1 VKTFFKDS
9 LSRLS
14 YLIPFKVLPY
24 LKRDLVY
31 LIYQLRFRTLP
42 ETVREH
48 RKYFKA
54 EGRGFGEDAFHSA
67 WADVIKRYRPTMALE
82 IGVYRG
88 QTVSLWSLLGGI
100 YGFRLNVHGLTP
112 MDDSGDSVSSYK
124 KLNYEDD
131 IGNNFRHFNLPEV
144 NLVKEYSDSKAGKDF
159 IKSRAWDLVYI
170 DGSHDYLTVLSD
182 FELAVESVRVGGL
195 VVLDDSSLYTT
206 FSRSFQGHPGPS
218 KVLRDHPSPRLKLIL
233 SVGHNN
239 FFIKLS

>member
-1 VKTFFKDS
+1 VKRLFKDF

-14 YLIPFKVLPY
+14 YLIPFKVFPH

-42 ETVREH
+42 RIVRDH
-48 RKYFKA
+48 RNYFKA
-54 EGRGFGEDAFHSA
+54 EGRGFGEDAFHAA
-67 WADVIKRYRPTMALE
+67 WADVIKRYRPTTALE

-88 QTVSLWSLLGGI
+88 QTISLWCLLARI
-100 YGFRLNVHGLTP
+100 YGFNLTVHGLTP

-124 KLNYEDD
+124 ELNYEED
-131 IGNNFRHFNLPEV
+131 IRINFSQFNLPEI
-144 NLVKEYSDSKAGKDF
+144 NLLKEYSDSKAGKDF
-159 IKSRAWDLVYI
+159 IKSREWDLVYI

-182 FELAVESVRVGGL
+182 FEHAVEAVRVGGL

-239 FFIKLS
+239 FFIKSI